1 VHEVLGYLIVVSS
14 ALLGVLTFVFQ
25 GLVRGYVANIMIVA
39 EDRYAINDWVEID
52 GVKRWLLTSA

>member
-25 GLVRGYVANIMIVA
+25 GLVCGYVANIMIMA